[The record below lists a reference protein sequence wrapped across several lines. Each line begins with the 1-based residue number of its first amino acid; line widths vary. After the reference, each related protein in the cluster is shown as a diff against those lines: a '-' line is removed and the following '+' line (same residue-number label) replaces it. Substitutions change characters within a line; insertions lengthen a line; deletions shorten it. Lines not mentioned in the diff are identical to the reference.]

1 MNINYK
7 PINNKEKTKKVIEI
21 KKAPYW
27 GFGCGETGTR
37 TLATIA
43 R

>member
-1 MNINYK
+1 VFFKLLLQTPKI
-7 PINNKEKTKKVIEI
+7 IEILGI
-21 KKAPYW
+21 KKAPIW
-27 GFGCGETGTR
+27 GFKCGETGTR